1 MKKVMT
7 AIELAVLVLSTI
19 MAMGIDRV
27 TGLFDF
33 MAVSYAAA
41 LLVFCAYA
49 WMVRKRLATAIHT
62 GVPVQAAVK
71 LVLTP
76 TILAIFA
83 SLIMPLIALMVTY
96 PGSLLTDMHG
106 AFQSAF
112 LVDAGTIAL
121 VLALFTSLKGAVLV
135 RVPAYVLALAIAAFV
150 VPLLYT
156 LTIGWCAMRQKK
168 TCEECEF

>member
-7 AIELAVLVLSTI
+7 AILLAVLVLSTI

-27 TGLFDF
+27 AGLFEF

-41 LLVFCAYA
+41 LLVFLAYA
-49 WMVRKRLATAIHT
+49 WMARQRLAAAIHT
-62 GVPVQAAVK
+62 GVSAQAAVK

-76 TILAIFA
+76 TILAVFA
-83 SLIMPLIALMVTY
+83 SMIMPLIALIITY
-96 PGSLLTDMHG
+96 PGSLLTDMYG

-112 LVDAGTIAL
+112 LVDASTIAL
-121 VLALFTSLKGAVLV
+121 VLSLFTSLRVVVLA

-156 LTIGWCAMRQKK
+156 LTIGWCALRQKK